1 MTFFNTGDE
10 ECTDQDWLTNP
21 AAKGVYD
28 LAGSFVMNQI
38 RNRRG
43 EEAIPDDWFIPEWF
57 VASIRGGRRH
67 ASFLVSVGKW
77 KRVEGGYRFV
87 VILPGNT
94 PAAVREQRRKER
106 DKKAA
111 QRASGERQ

>member
-1 MTFFNTGDE
+1 MTYFMTGDE

-21 AAKGVYD
+21 AAKGLYD

-43 EEAIPDDWFIPEWF
+43 EVVLPDDWFIPEYF

-67 ASFLVSVGKW
+67 ASYLISVAKW
-77 KRVEGGYRFV
+77 KRVDGGYRFV
-87 VILPGNT
+87 FIQKANT
-94 PAAVREQRRKER
+94 TGAVKEQRRKER
-106 DKKAA
+106 EKKAA
-111 QRASGERQ
+111 QRAGGGQ